1 MRTGGSVGGDASI
14 SVLSRF
20 VTWGVGAGVSTTRR
34 GRGGG
39 EAGLTL
45 AQEGPDLVVLADD
58 VVERAATAIADE
70 DVGAAPDRE
79 LDEAEVFPPG
89 GLVEQR
95 GARCVI

>member
-1 MRTGGSVGGDASI
+1 MGGGSGGEHD
-14 SVLSRF
+14 
-20 VTWGVGAGVSTTRR
+20 GARTR
-34 GRGGG
+34 GG
-39 EAGLTL
+39 EAGLRL